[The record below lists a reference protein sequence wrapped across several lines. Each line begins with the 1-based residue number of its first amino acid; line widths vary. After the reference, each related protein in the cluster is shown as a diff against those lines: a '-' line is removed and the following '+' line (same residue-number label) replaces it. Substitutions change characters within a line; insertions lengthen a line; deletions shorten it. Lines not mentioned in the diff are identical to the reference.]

1 MSRQRHLAHR
11 LRRLVRC
18 CRPDRTAVSVWIY
31 RLIGRTL
38 LVLFPTRSRKPQ
50 KLTFVSIGRV
60 SSVSQ
65 SQDEIDARIDQL
77 QQAVD
82 SFNVGSEF
90 ELKDLFE
97 PRDWLAATDN
107 LRLAK
112 SITVCFKKR
121 IIGWPSSIDPVIQN
135 VQVGNVRQN
144 GRERMFRRIIG
155 NHQELAQ

>member
-1 MSRQRHLAHR
+1 M
-11 LRRLVRC
+11 
-18 CRPDRTAVSVWIY
+18 
-31 RLIGRTL
+31 
-38 LVLFPTRSRKPQ
+38 
-50 KLTFVSIGRV
+50 
-60 SSVSQ
+60 SQ